1 MAPNP
6 IDFDKVFSAD
16 LSKNFVVLLVVC
28 LLFGLYIVL
37 VVIARRFDK
46 KDLEKVKSPVS
57 IYYLYPPSLSQ
68 NFFNISVYFVS
79 QGQSTMVMSSNTKCP
94 MIKSLN

>member
-6 IDFDKVFSAD
+6 IDFTKVFSAD

-28 LLFGLYIVL
+28 LLFGFYLLL

-46 KDLEKVKSPVS
+46 RDLDKVSGLNP
-57 IYYLYPPSLSQ
+57 LTDSLRLIILATIT
-68 NFFNISVYFVS
+68 NRLAF
-79 QGQSTMVMSSNTKCP
+79 
-94 MIKSLN
+94 

>member
-6 IDFDKVFSAD
+6 IDFTKVFSAD

-28 LLFGLYIVL
+28 LLFGFYLLL

-46 KDLEKVKSPVS
+46 RDLDKVSGLGSTNRQFAACNSSHNYES
-57 IYYLYPPSLSQ
+57 IGFL
-68 NFFNISVYFVS
+68 V
-79 QGQSTMVMSSNTKCP
+79 
-94 MIKSLN
+94 